1 MKEEESNMEALKI
14 REKQSNLDW
23 EYDREADVL
32 YISVGKPKE
41 AEGMDIGE
49 GTIARLDPQSGEVV
63 GLTIIGLRQRM
74 TDALEKVGRG

>member
-1 MKEEESNMEALKI
+1 MEALKI
-14 REKQSNLDW
+14 QEKQANLDW
-23 EYDREADVL
+23 EYDKEADVL

-63 GLTIIGLRQRM
+63 GLTIIGLRQRV
-74 TDALEKVGRG
+74 TDALEKVGHG

>member
-1 MKEEESNMEALKI
+1 MGALKI
-14 REKQSNLDW
+14 QERQSNLDW
-23 EYDREADVL
+23 EYDAEADVL

-49 GTIARLDPQSGEVV
+49 GIIARLDPQSGEVV

-74 TDALEKVGRG
+74 TDALEKN